1 MNHEI
6 VNFPDMVG
14 YMHHDLFQ
22 KNILYFAKHP
32 PPFFPPSSST
42 GVSHHSNSHSKI
54 AAGVGLTISST
65 RFRTVSVPQETH
77 GLLGGSEEKL
87 TSGRDH
93 WFKRFST
100 ARRTWV
106 GKNRLQNF
114 SG

>member
-14 YMHHDLFQ
+14 YMHHDSFQ
-22 KNILYFAKHP
+22 KNIWYFAKKTTTV
-32 PPFFPPSSST
+32 FPPSSST

-54 AAGVGLTISST
+54 AAGFGLTISST
-65 RFRTVSVPQETH
+65 RFRTVSVPQESH
-77 GLLGGSEEKL
+77 GWEVRRKNLHQEEIIGS
-87 TSGRDH
+87 SG
-93 WFKRFST
+93 FST

-106 GKNRLQNF
+106 GKIRLQKF